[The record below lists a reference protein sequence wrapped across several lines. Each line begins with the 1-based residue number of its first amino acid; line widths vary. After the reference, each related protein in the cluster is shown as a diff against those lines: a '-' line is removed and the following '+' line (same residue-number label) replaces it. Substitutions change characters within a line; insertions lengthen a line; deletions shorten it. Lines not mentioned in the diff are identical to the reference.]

1 MNKNQAV
8 SIYPKITRKTET
20 MTFII
25 KTIYFAHVRQTR
37 NKLYSLETL
46 RIDAKQFRNK
56 AMLGIYILGH
66 FKRLKLKNFPSRPT
80 MVTDILKYLLDPR
93 IFFISTGLLRLV
105 RLVTVRILLG
115 DFVSGATYSSLS

>member
-1 MNKNQAV
+1 MYAKLAISCIVWRLLGLTLNN
-8 SIYPKITRKTET
+8 SE
-20 MTFII
+20 I
-25 KTIYFAHVRQTR
+25 KP
-37 NKLYSLETL
+37 
-46 RIDAKQFRNK
+46 
-56 AMLGIYILGH
+56 LGIYILGH

-93 IFFISTGLLRLV
+93 IFFIFTGLLRLV